1 MAGARDV
8 VVHEGRPG
16 RPARQRLD
24 AHRSAPGEEVEDRRL
39 LHHAEAAEGVEGGLP
54 GPDRRWAGWRSPSGA
69 TSLRPR
75 ADPEITRIG
84 GKVSPIGTVPLM
96 TTSGPPDGV
105 VVVRIDQ
112 GTCAT
117 P

>member
-1 MAGARDV
+1 M
-8 VVHEGRPG
+8 
-16 RPARQRLD
+16 
-24 AHRSAPGEEVEDRRL
+24 
-39 LHHAEAAEGVEGGLP
+39 
-54 GPDRRWAGWRSPSGA
+54 
-69 TSLRPR
+69 SLRPR

-84 GKVSPIGTVPLM
+84 GKVSPICTVPLM